1 MKKLIGTI
9 FMLLCTLNITGQTY
23 EDIAAM
29 AIDSVNAGNYAAAEK
44 LLKKAIIDNP
54 NDSRNAM
61 LFSNLGNI
69 LWTMNKKE
77 DALAAYT
84 SALNSV
90 PLSVPILLQ
99 RGKLYIELGE
109 YQKARTDFGNILDV
123 NPNNKEA
130 LFFNGYLLAEDN
142 KYKEAEET
150 YKKLLEL
157 NPEYKEANISLVLL
171 YNKEK
176 KFEEAIKLLSS
187 LIGKYPDAP
196 EIILARANTE
206 YEMGH
211 LDLAFA
217 DLEQLSE
224 ACPQNPEIYLLK
236 GDILKTK
243 KMNKQAIEEYEKA
256 LELGADKTPTLEKIK
271 ECKKK
276 R

>member
-1 MKKLIGTI
+1 MKKMIGTI

-123 NPNNKEA
+123 NPNNEEA

-187 LIGKYPDAP
+187 LITKYPDDND
-196 EIILARANTE
+196 ILMARANTE
-206 YEMGH
+206 FEMKH
-211 LDLAFA
+211 YDLALA
-217 DLEQLSE
+217 DLVGLDICLAIMETIFTE
-224 ACPQNPEIYLLK
+224 T
-236 GDILKTK
+236 GDSKYRPALTMK
-243 KMNKQAIEEYEKA
+243 KMVRAG
-256 LELGADKTPTLEKIK
+256 LLGQKTGEGFYKY
-271 ECKKK
+271 
-276 R
+276 